1 MVFFFCVLDQ
11 ESTIS
16 SLREWLADPTI
27 GNNATL
33 RLVAGVVFMHE
44 EDYSEALKHT
54 HAGGT
59 MDLYV
64 FFFRFLFD
72 VVE

>member
-1 MVFFFCVLDQ
+1 MFDVCGFDQ

-16 SLREWLADPTI
+16 SLREWLADSTI

-33 RLVAGVVFMHE
+33 RLVAGIVFMHE

-59 MDLYV
+59 MDL
-64 FFFRFLFD
+64 
-72 VVE
+72 